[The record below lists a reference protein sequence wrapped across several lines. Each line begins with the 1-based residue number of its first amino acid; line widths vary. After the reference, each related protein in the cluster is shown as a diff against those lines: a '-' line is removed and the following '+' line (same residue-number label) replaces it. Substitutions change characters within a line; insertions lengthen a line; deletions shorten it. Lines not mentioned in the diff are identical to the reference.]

1 MPNLFKAIIGIAA
14 FHRSQSPNLAS
25 IDTSV
30 DRLHYRFT
38 AGILF
43 LSTTLLGLND
53 IFGKP
58 IMCKSQVKLS
68 QSTKALKASCLILQ
82 DGDANDAIEQ
92 FCFVSGTY
100 TSGNTGASSID
111 WLQ

>member
-14 FHRSQSPNLAS
+14 FHNSQSPNLAS
-25 IDTSV
+25 IDTSI

-58 IMCKSQVKLS
+58 IMCKSQVNLY
-68 QSTKALKASCLILQ
+68 
-82 DGDANDAIEQ
+82 
-92 FCFVSGTY
+92 FFVS
-100 TSGNTGASSID
+100 I
-111 WLQ
+111 

>member
-14 FHRSQSPNLAS
+14 FHNSQSPNLAS

-58 IMCKSQVKLS
+58 IMCKSQVKLKFFVLTVLFHFLNLYTFEGIMPTEELLLS
-68 QSTKALKASCLILQ
+68 LETDLFRILLFHCKLMDQ
-82 DGDANDAIEQ
+82 
-92 FCFVSGTY
+92 
-100 TSGNTGASSID
+100 
-111 WLQ
+111 

>member
-14 FHRSQSPNLAS
+14 FHNSQSPNLAR

-30 DRLHYRFT
+30 DKLHYRFT

-58 IMCKSQVKLS
+58 IMCKSQV
-68 QSTKALKASCLILQ
+68 I
-82 DGDANDAIEQ
+82 
-92 FCFVSGTY
+92 VSIYFKNVVWG
-100 TSGNTGASSID
+100 
-111 WLQ
+111 

>member
-1 MPNLFKAIIGIAA
+1 MPNIFKAIIGIAA
-14 FHRSQSPNLAS
+14 FHNSQSPNLAR

-30 DRLHYRFT
+30 DKLHYRFT

-58 IMCKSQVKLS
+58 IMCKSQVTIVDEMIGNEKYYELLI
-68 QSTKALKASCLILQ
+68 TDGINIKPFLK
-82 DGDANDAIEQ
+82 
-92 FCFVSGTY
+92 
-100 TSGNTGASSID
+100 
-111 WLQ
+111 